1 MKKYKVSVPTDYV
14 AGHLRYGHYE
24 TEIEAE
30 SLEKVKEYINSNEG
44 KEYIKEVAE
53 FEVDDYEIDDIGD
66 LDLTMVIIEE
76 IKLEKSDK

>member
-53 FEVDDYEIDDIGD
+53 FEVDDYEIDDIGS
-66 LDLTMVIIEE
+66 LNLSMAIIEE
-76 IKLEKSDK
+76 VE

>member
-14 AGHLRYGHYE
+14 TGHLRYGHYE

-76 IKLEKSDK
+76 IK

>member
-1 MKKYKVSVPTDYV
+1 MAKYRISVPTDYV
-14 AGHLRYGHYE
+14 VGHLRYGHYE

-53 FEVDDYEIDDIGD
+53 FEVDDYEIDDIGS
-66 LDLTMVIIEE
+66 LDLSMASIEE
-76 IKLEKSDK
+76 VE

>member
-1 MKKYKVSVPTDYV
+1 MAKYRISVPTDYV

-53 FEVDDYEIDDIGD
+53 FEVDDYEIDDIGS
-66 LDLTMVIIEE
+66 LDLSMASIEE
-76 IKLEKSDK
+76 VE

>member
-14 AGHLRYGHYE
+14 AGYLRYGHYE

-76 IKLEKSDK
+76 KKLEKSDD